1 MEKTKAQLLG
11 EEIVDSML
19 DPNGG
24 FTQYGLTKRQYFAG
38 LAMQGLLVNGGM
50 TQGGSTTHSPSGISE
65 LAVLHADALLEVLA
79 KTK

>member
-38 LAMQGLLVNGGM
+38 LAMQGLLTRNEGNPQLGV
-50 TQGGSTTHSPSGISE
+50 SE
-65 LAVLHADALLEVLA
+65 SERIAEESVIMVDKLLTELE
-79 KTK
+79 KIK